1 MLELNLQHTVKLTTT
16 PLIFIFLVSYFLSTI
31 LLVVL
36 LGVNNY
42 PTNNIFRS
50 IKVSIKKNNLDY
62 FWLSIASLVG
72 IPPLS
77 GFVVKLTL
85 SYFIFLKSSIF
96 TLFMF
101 YIIILL
107 NVFFYVQYL
116 KLLKDSELTSIEL
129 EDITSFIEKSTEPD
143 EFNRSVFLI
152 SCSLLILGFI
162 FFFKDIYFISY
173 LFLI

>member
-1 MLELNLQHTVKLTTT
+1 M
-16 PLIFIFLVSYFLSTI
+16 
-31 LLVVL
+31 
-36 LGVNNY
+36 
-42 PTNNIFRS
+42 
-50 IKVSIKKNNLDY
+50 
-62 FWLSIASLVG
+62 VG